1 MPVIN
6 IMMDKHPQENFVWNL
21 FMQEHSTIT
30 VSYTH
35 LDMVMDTAMAMV
47 MEKDMVMAME
57 EDMAMDTAMAMVM
70 EKRSTEE
77 DSEGTGKQKK
87 RKLPMLK
94 KKTNHKG
101 VIAICCTIFV

>member
-1 MPVIN
+1 M
-6 IMMDKHPQENFVWNL
+6 
-21 FMQEHSTIT
+21 
-30 VSYTH
+30 
-35 LDMVMDTAMAMV
+35 DMVMDTAMAMV

-57 EDMAMDTAMAMVM
+57 EDMDMAMDTAMAMVM